1 MSDLDEKL
9 QELLKS
15 YGLYCNSVGNWFTKR
30 LPEARHN
37 WIVSEVNG
45 DTKSIYIVDKIYLK
59 NNEIFFGDYC
69 VRLKKINA
77 IKNKLGQLF
86 KDIQQIKVE
95 QKINEIKKDFN
106 YGYIGTK
113 SKDI

>member
-30 LPEARHN
+30 LPDLKHN
-37 WIVSEVNG
+37 WIIAEDN
-45 DTKSIYIVDKIYLK
+45 DDNKSIYIVDKIYLK
-59 NNEIFFGDYC
+59 NNEIMFGDC

-77 IKNKLGQLF
+77 IENKLRQLF
-86 KDIQQIKVE
+86 KNIKQIKVE
-95 QKINEIKKDFN
+95 QKINKLKKDF
-106 YGYIGTK
+106 
-113 SKDI
+113 

>member
-15 YGLYCNSVGNWFTKR
+15 YGLYCNSVGNWFTKE
-30 LPEARHN
+30 LPGSRHN
-37 WIVSEVNG
+37 WIVAEYNE

-59 NNEIFFGDYC
+59 NNEIMFGDC
-69 VRLKKINA
+69 VRLKKIKD

-86 KDIQQIKVE
+86 KDIKQIKVE
-95 QKINEIKKDFN
+95 QRINEFKKDF
-106 YGYIGTK
+106 
-113 SKDI
+113 

>member
-15 YGLYCNSVGNWFTKR
+15 YGLYCNSVGNWFTKE
-30 LPEARHN
+30 LPDSRHN

-59 NNEIFFGDYC
+59 NNEIMFGDC
-69 VRLKKINA
+69 VRLKKIND

-86 KDIQQIKVE
+86 KDIKQIKME
-95 QKINEIKKDFN
+95 QRINEVKKDF
-106 YGYIGTK
+106 
-113 SKDI
+113 

>member
-15 YGLYCNSVGNWFTKR
+15 YGLYCNSVGNWFTKELQGSR
-30 LPEARHN
+30 YN
-37 WIVSEVNG
+37 WIVAEYNE

-59 NNEIFFGDYC
+59 NNEIMFGDC
-69 VRLKKINA
+69 VRLKKIKD

-86 KDIQQIKVE
+86 KDIKQIKVE
-95 QKINEIKKDFN
+95 QRINEFKKDF
-106 YGYIGTK
+106 
-113 SKDI
+113 

>member
-1 MSDLDEKL
+1 MVYIVI
-9 QELLKS
+9 Q
-15 YGLYCNSVGNWFTKR
+15 SVIGFTKR

-59 NNEIFFGDYC
+59 NNHIFFGDC

-77 IKNKLGQLF
+77 IKNKLFELF
-86 KDIQQIKVE
+86 KNIKQIKVE
-95 QKINEIKKDFN
+95 QKINELNKVFDD
-106 YGYIGTK
+106 GYIGTK
-113 SKDI
+113 SKNI